1 MDKNREHKKREEDI
15 LVDMWVACDLEH
27 KGKKWLVI
35 RTKLE
40 EVGGIGGTK
49 WINLTEHGVRGWR
62 NG

>member
-15 LVDMWVACDLEH
+15 LVDMWVASDLEH